1 MAKGQV
7 LKGGFLTNELI
18 FWKKKFILSM
28 WKLTLGYGSKKRHHS
43 SFFAFEANK
52 GVKEPMLVR
61 YKAFVI

>member
-1 MAKGQV
+1 
-7 LKGGFLTNELI
+7 
-18 FWKKKFILSM
+18 LSM